1 MLRWLIFNDEFTRN
15 KTELELTPN
24 KAEGIEEET

>member
-1 MLRWLIFNDEFTRN
+1 MLNWLIFNAEFTRN

-24 KAEGIEEET
+24 KADRIEVM